1 MSNRPD
7 SFMPL
12 WIGDYLGD
20 TMRLTRDQ
28 HGGYLLLIMDYW
40 RQGEALPDDDEAL
53 AAITKASALEWK
65 KLRPVLAKFFVVAD
79 GKWTHGR
86 IEEELKEAQEHY
98 NAKVER
104 AKHAAERRWGK
115 NASGYAQA
123 SGKHKPKHPASNAK
137 DMLEECQSQP
147 QPQDF
152 PNFVGESRSGVER
165 GARAPKKGAS
175 PRPPTSNWEQ
185 TMPKWAEFREKI
197 GEAHWVN
204 WFDQCRTNGSETTIL
219 APSEFQADQ
228 LKFRYLTALKDHFG
242 PSVYIKFDPEK
253 WNPKAGAKP

>member
-1 MSNRPD
+1 MTNRPD

-53 AAITKASALEWK
+53 AAITKSSPAEWK
-65 KLRPVLAKFFVVAD
+65 RLRPVLAKFFEVAD
-79 GKWTHGR
+79 GKWVHGR
-86 IEEELKEAQEHY
+86 VEEELIEAQQNY
-98 NAKVER
+98 DAKVER
-104 AKHAAERRWGK
+104 AKAGAAKRWGK
-115 NASGYAQA
+115 HRSKDCSSNAQA
-123 SGKHKPKHPASNAK
+123 SS
-137 DMLEECQSQP
+137 EQCQSQS

-152 PNFVGESRSGVER
+152 PNSVGESRSGVER

-175 PRPPTSNWEQ
+175 PRPTTSNWEASF
-185 TMPKWAEFREKI
+185 PSWVVFRDKI
-197 GEAHWVN
+197 GEPVWIN

-219 APSEFQADQ
+219 APSEFQAEQ
-228 LKFRYLTALKDHFG
+228 LKYRYLVALKDHFG
-242 PSVYIKFDPEK
+242 PSVQIKFDPEK
-253 WNPKAGAKP
+253 WNPKAEKAQ

>member
-12 WIGDYLGD
+12 WIGDYLAD

-40 RQGEALPDDDEAL
+40 RQGEPLPDDDDAL
-53 AAITKASALEWK
+53 AAITKSSPAEWK
-65 KLRPVLAKFFVVAD
+65 KLRPVLAKFFEVAD

-86 IEEELKEAQEHY
+86 IEHELSEAKEHY
-98 NAKVER
+98 EAKIER
-104 AKHAAERRWGK
+104 AKKGASKRWGK
-115 NASGYAQA
+115 HAPSNAQA
-123 SGKHKPKHPASNAK
+123 SDKHDPSNAQAV
-137 DMLEECQSQP
+137 LNECQSQS
-147 QPQDF
+147 QSQDIN
-152 PNFVGESRSGVER
+152 PINGGLYRSGVER

-185 TMPKWAEFREKI
+185 TNPKWAEFRAKV
-197 GEAHWVN
+197 GEPVWVN

-219 APSEFQADQ
+219 APSEFQAEQ
-228 LKFRYLTALKDHFG
+228 LKYRYLAALKDHFG
-242 PSVYIKFDPEK
+242 SSVYIKFDPEK
-253 WNPKAGAKP
+253 WNPKAGATQ